1 MIHRTQQTAS
11 LQKNRSIQ
19 TRVRVANLA
28 LYTIVCLTLATVPA
42 LADTLYSN
50 GPLNGVGLVGGIEYG
65 GVGINYGGEVSDPFT
80 VTADSIVT
88 GFDFADLYWPN
99 DLPYTVAWSISTGP
113 FDGFVWGKGTAYL
126 FNTFLYFDPIEY
138 PIGYNIGDETVSG
151 LDVKLPAGSYWL
163 TLQNAASLNEL
174 PMYWGVE
181 GVGIDCPRINCPTP
195 AFSLPPDESILAEA
209 FTINGTSAT
218 PSAAPV
224 PEPSSLILL
233 GSGMIGLACVFRR
246 DHTSD

>member
-1 MIHRTQQTAS
+1 MNYRREQTTS
-11 LQKNRSIQ
+11 LQEKRSIQ
-19 TRVRVANLA
+19 TRVRVVILA
-28 LYTIVCLTLATVPA
+28 LYAIVCLALATVPA
-42 LADTLYSN
+42 LADTLYSS
-50 GPLNGVGLVGGIEYG
+50 GPLNGVGLVGGIDYG
-65 GVGINYGGEVSDPFT
+65 GAGINYGFEVSDPFT
-80 VTADSIVT
+80 VTADSTVT

-99 DLPYTVAWSISTGP
+99 DLPYTVTWSISTGP

-126 FNTFLYFDPIEY
+126 SNTFLYFDPVES

-151 LDVKLPAGSYWL
+151 LDVQLPAGSYWL

-181 GVGIDCPRINCPTP
+181 GVGIDCPRIHCPLP
-195 AFSLPPDESILAEA
+195 AFSLPNESILAEA

-218 PSAAPV
+218 PSTASV

-233 GSGMIGLACVFRR
+233 GSGIIGFACVFRR
-246 DHTSD
+246 DLTSD